1 MELQE
6 IEDRLESLAKEIE
19 DLEGKPDGYLFM
31 EDLLRQQEKLF
42 ERVDRTLDQCSVNR
56 SEFSSAR
63 SFCPAATVVPF
74 IKAMVLMQCR
84 TCPAVGSSKY
94 RIK

>member
-6 IEDRLESLAKEIE
+6 IEDRLETLGKEIE

-42 ERVDRTLDQCSVNR
+42 EKVDRTLPHCSLDAFDSLAQEASSRRRQLSHSSGQR
-56 SEFSSAR
+56 STSSVER
-63 SFCPAATVVPF
+63 SRLL
-74 IKAMVLMQCR
+74 VLQN
-84 TCPAVGSSKY
+84 TA
-94 RIK
+94 